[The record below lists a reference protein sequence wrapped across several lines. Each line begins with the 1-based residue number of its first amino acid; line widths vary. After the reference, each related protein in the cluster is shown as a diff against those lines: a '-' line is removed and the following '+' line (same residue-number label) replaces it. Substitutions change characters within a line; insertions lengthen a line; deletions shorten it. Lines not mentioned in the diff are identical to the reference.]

1 MIPQIFISRKNK
13 NKKTQ
18 SFLIFFII
26 ALILYATINQ
36 NSNRRAL
43 FPNFISEA
51 KAQEI
56 DLNKKIQM
64 EKIGAIK
71 KVAKGFFT
79 HMRFSDTPYDMNQF
93 SFKDIEGKD
102 HKLSEFIGKPI
113 LVNLWAIW
121 CAPCRAEMPELAQL
135 KRDMGGNNFD
145 VIAINIDKNTSSEK
159 IQKFL
164 SNAHADNLVYY
175 RDSTM
180 NIFQNIRKKGLALGL
195 PITFLIS
202 KNGYLIASFNGAAPW
217 ANDDAKALIKAVIEE
232 NL

>member
-1 MIPQIFISRKNK
+1 MISQIFISRKNK

-18 SFLIFFII
+18 CFLMFFII
-26 ALILYATINQ
+26 ALSLYSKIDQ
-36 NSNRRAL
+36 NSNRRAF

-51 KAQEI
+51 KAQET
-56 DLNKKIQM
+56 DLNKIQM

-71 KVAKGFFT
+71 KAAKGFFT
-79 HMRFSDTPYDMNQF
+79 HMRFSNIFYDMNEF
-93 SFKDIEGKD
+93 SFKDIEGRD

-121 CAPCRAEMPELAQL
+121 CAPCRAEMPELAKL
-135 KRDMGGNNFD
+135 KRDMGGNKFD

-159 IQKFL
+159 IKNFL

-175 RDSTM
+175 RDKTM
-180 NIFQNIRKKGLALGL
+180 NIFQDIRKKGLALGL

-202 KNGYLIASFNGAAPW
+202 KNGYIIASFNGAAPW